1 LVYGR
6 ALDPKLTP
14 ALQLVWCSRPGAP
27 NSVGSTLVRC
37 GDEIERAIVAEHEAN
52 GGVIVTVSPLST
64 VNGRI
69 IALAARYKVS
79 AVYPLQISIR
89 LSKHY
94 GNGPRQNYS
103 GLRPANLTTLAHF
116 SVSSMANLPKS
127 PGEPG

>member
-1 LVYGR
+1 MVYGR

-27 NSVGSTLVRC
+27 NSVGSTLARC

-69 IALAARYKVS
+69 IALAARYKVP
-79 AVYPLQISIR
+79 AVYLLQISIR
-89 LSKHY
+89 HLNIM
-94 GNGPRQNYS
+94 GMGR
-103 GLRPANLTTLAHF
+103 GRIIPA
-116 SVSSMANLPKS
+116 
-127 PGEPG
+127 